1 MQASGGDSLE
11 GFGPRSTRGHP
22 SKEDA
27 MNPIAV
33 AVTPVAVILRDPIGT
48 AGLLG

>member
-1 MQASGGDSLE
+1 MEASDGDSLE
-11 GFGPRSTRGHP
+11 GSGPRERGHP

>member
-1 MQASGGDSLE
+1 MV
-11 GFGPRSTRGHP
+11 
-22 SKEDA
+22 DA

-33 AVTPVAVILRDPIGT
+33 AVTPVAAILRDPIGI

>member
-1 MQASGGDSLE
+1 
-11 GFGPRSTRGHP
+11 
-22 SKEDA
+22 

>member
-1 MQASGGDSLE
+1 
-11 GFGPRSTRGHP
+11 
-22 SKEDA
+22 

-33 AVTPVAVILRDPIGT
+33 SPVAAILRDPIGT